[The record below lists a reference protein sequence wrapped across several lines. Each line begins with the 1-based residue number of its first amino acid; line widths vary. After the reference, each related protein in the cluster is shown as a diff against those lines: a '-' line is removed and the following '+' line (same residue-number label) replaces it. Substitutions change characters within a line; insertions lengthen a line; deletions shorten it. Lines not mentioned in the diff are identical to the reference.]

1 MIKCIRILLSPVTL
15 IAVIFIVISTSAYS
29 AQPYLEDADSTTPP
43 AANPNAPSIAG
54 HKWPRLMISSVSSMG
69 GNVERYSKYDIIA
82 TQAGLINTIARLQAI
97 HPNFMY
103 FRMVNP
109 HEYLSYAGEDDGV
122 NCSQSHGNP
131 FGSTTATT
139 GTGNCGVYAGHW
151 LYEPGTTTRASV
163 TSNAGTI
170 PVQDASRFDVGQ
182 YVVIYNAPAGSFNN
196 AEHMRITG
204 RSVSNRTL
212 TVQRGYKST
221 ASAHGSG
228 SIVAQHALG
237 NGATNDAR
245 NWIYNLGTNGPRD
258 GANRRYIDYLPLWMS
273 QNYKKDR
280 SGNSVNVTVSG
291 FVFDA
296 QFHFEHKKKNA
307 DVNNDLVQDNGISP
321 GGTNWWGDGYDTFH
335 ANLRARFPDFYI
347 VGGFRDV
354 RGFDSINGVQLEG
367 YPVYDNFR
375 DYPPDYSKLGTMLST
390 YTLQMRHRNVG
401 AAHTHILNK
410 VPTKLYPYGG
420 PRPNT
425 NAPFRFALGMT
436 LLEDGYFGHINDL
449 SHPDMWFD
457 EYAVDVTPG
466 SSTYGHAVASNPNN
480 ESQVRAHRGWLGRPL
495 GLRQRLYD
503 DAQYA
508 PGQSRLQGGD
518 FESGLGGWTGKEVS
532 VSRETS
538 PSNVRD
544 GSGALR
550 AGSPGTYQKD
560 LWLAQVRSPKVS
572 LTANTEYTLV
582 FSAKASKLRQISVS
596 IGGHT
601 ETYMVGPDWHR
612 YVMPFKPDQSTNDF
626 IRFNVGRESTQVWLD
641 SVYVFAGNPNVFRRD
656 FDNGISVTNAT
667 PTTKTI
673 NLGGTFKRIQ
683 GSQDSVNNGA
693 TVSSVTLPAYDSA
706 LLVRPDGG
714 NPNPTD
720 TQQPTIQINAP
731 TKTSTS
737 TITNTTIVVTDNEAI
752 LASKVVLRSDNT
764 AGVSNFNC
772 NQTNSKRVD
781 CSIRITSSGDLKIR
795 ATDQAGN
802 ISNAFE
808 NGYQISST
816 PPGDTWIQVNAPT
829 KVSNSTITDTT
840 IIARS
845 DSGILRTKVSL
856 RPDNTAGVSNFNCT
870 QTSSIRVDCTIRI
883 TSSGDLKL
891 KATDEAGVIT
901 NKIVSGYQINST
913 TSDGVWIHVNAP
925 TKVSN
930 STITDTTI
938 IARSDSG
945 ILRTNVSLRP
955 DNTAGVSNFNC
966 TQTSSTRVDCTIRIT
981 SSGDLKLKATDQAG
995 VTTNKIV
1002 SGYRINSGATWIQVY
1017 APTKVSNT
1025 TITDTVIT
1033 ARSDS
1038 GILRTNVSLRPDNT
1052 AGVSNFNC
1060 TQRHSNRVDCTIRIT
1075 SSGDLKLKATDQAG
1089 VTTNK
1094 IVSGYIIQ

>member
-1 MIKCIRILLSPVTL
+1 MLLLMFGALILIILNLNFTHPDLFRGSLTNMTKFPLSIVRSYFYKIVCLVVLL
-15 IAVIFIVISTSAYS
+15 IPAVVYS
-29 AQPYLEDADSTTPP
+29 ARPYLEDADSTTPP

-54 HKWPRLMISSVSSMG
+54 HEWPRLMIASVSSMG
-69 GNVERYSKYDIIA
+69 GNIERYSKYDVIA
-82 TQAGLINTIARLQAI
+82 TQAGLINTISRLQAR
-97 HPNFMY
+97 HPNIMY
-103 FRMVNP
+103 FRMLNP

-122 NCSQSHGNP
+122 NCSQSHGIP

-151 LYEPGTTTRASV
+151 LYEPGTPTRAAV

-221 ASAHGSG
+221 ARLHGSG

-237 NGATNDAR
+237 NGATNDPR

-335 ANLRARFPDFYI
+335 AKLRARFPNFYI

-354 RGFDSINGVQLEG
+354 RGFDSLNGVQMEG

-401 AAHTHILNK
+401 AAHSHVLNK
-410 VPTKLYPYGG
+410 VPTKLYPYRG

-425 NAPFRFALGMT
+425 NAPFRFALGMA
-436 LLEDGYFGHINDL
+436 LLEDGYFGHINDTR
-449 SHPDMWFD
+449 HPDMWFD

-480 ESQVRAHRGWLGRPL
+480 ESQVRAHRGWLGKPL
-495 GLRQRLYD
+495 GLRKRLYSD
-503 DAQYA
+503 TQFA
-508 PGQSRLQGGD
+508 PSRSRLQGGT
-518 FESGLGGWTGKEVS
+518 FESGLGGWTGKAVS

-550 AGSPGTYQKD
+550 ASAPSSYKVD
-560 LWLAQVRSPKVS
+560 LWLAQIRSPKVS

-582 FSAKASKLRQISVS
+582 FSAKASKLRQIGVS
-596 IGGHT
+596 IGGHN

-612 YVMPFKPDQSTNDF
+612 YVMPFKPNQSTNDF

-706 LLVRPDGG
+706 LLVRPDG
-714 NPNPTD
+714 D
-720 TQQPTIQINAP
+720 
-731 TKTSTS
+731 
-737 TITNTTIVVTDNEAI
+737 
-752 LASKVVLRSDNT
+752 
-764 AGVSNFNC
+764 
-772 NQTNSKRVD
+772 
-781 CSIRITSSGDLKIR
+781 
-795 ATDQAGN
+795 
-802 ISNAFE
+802 
-808 NGYQISST
+808 
-816 PPGDTWIQVNAPT
+816 
-829 KVSNSTITDTT
+829 NSTGKIN
-840 IIARS
+840 
-845 DSGILRTKVSL
+845 KKMM
-856 RPDNTAGVSNFNCT
+856 P
-870 QTSSIRVDCTIRI
+870 
-883 TSSGDLKL
+883 
-891 KATDEAGVIT
+891 VIMLLLL
-901 NKIVSGYQINST
+901 G
-913 TSDGVWIHVNAP
+913 G
-925 TKVSN
+925 
-930 STITDTTI
+930 
-938 IARSDSG
+938 
-945 ILRTNVSLRP
+945 
-955 DNTAGVSNFNC
+955 
-966 TQTSSTRVDCTIRIT
+966 
-981 SSGDLKLKATDQAG
+981 
-995 VTTNKIV
+995 
-1002 SGYRINSGATWIQVY
+1002 
-1017 APTKVSNT
+1017 
-1025 TITDTVIT
+1025 
-1033 ARSDS
+1033 
-1038 GILRTNVSLRPDNT
+1038 
-1052 AGVSNFNC
+1052 
-1060 TQRHSNRVDCTIRIT
+1060 
-1075 SSGDLKLKATDQAG
+1075 
-1089 VTTNK
+1089 
-1094 IVSGYIIQ
+1094 